1 MSRGQRREHVGAAGV
16 RCTRA
21 VPSLGRWKRRTTG
34 ALSSLA
40 LAAVAVVAVP
50 SGPAAAVPSGP
61 YLYVAGYGSGTVSVV
76 DPATD
81 TVAATI
87 AVGGAPRSVALA
99 PDGTRAYVSDYS
111 RNNSKVSVIDTTTDT
126 VTATIA
132 TGKNQEQLS
141 VTPDGSRVYVAN
153 AGSASVSV
161 IDTATET
168 VSSTVPVSGSP
179 RGLAVSPD
187 GSRVYVTDSGSTVSV
202 IDTATDTVS
211 ATIGLGN
218 SSGLAVAFAPDGAH
232 AYVSSA
238 GDNRLYV
245 IDTATEAVTASVGVG
260 LSPHGVLVTPD
271 GSRVYVANY
280 FSNDVSVIDTATN
293 AVTATIAV
301 GQYPWEVALQQGGDH
316 LYVSNSGSN
325 NVSVVALAT
334 NTVTSGF
341 GGVGSTP
348 LGITSGVVRPA
359 KADLAVALKA
369 KANALLPGAIGY
381 TLTVHN
387 AGPNKATSAKVT
399 ATLPAGASATG
410 LSPGCTASGN
420 TVVCA
425 FADIPASTSVT
436 AGFKLP
442 LSLLNLGQIT
452 VQAARTASSPTDP
465 VPSNDTSS
473 ASCTV
478 ISILLATC

>member
-1 MSRGQRREHVGAAGV
+1 M
-16 RCTRA
+16 
-21 VPSLGRWKRRTTG
+21 
-34 ALSSLA
+34 
-40 LAAVAVVAVP
+40 
-50 SGPAAAVPSGP
+50 
-61 YLYVAGYGSGTVSVV
+61 
-76 DPATD
+76 
-81 TVAATI
+81 
-87 AVGGAPRSVALA
+87 
-99 PDGTRAYVSDYS
+99 
-111 RNNSKVSVIDTTTDT
+111 
-126 VTATIA
+126 
-132 TGKNQEQLS
+132 
-141 VTPDGSRVYVAN
+141 
-153 AGSASVSV
+153 
-161 IDTATET
+161 
-168 VSSTVPVSGSP
+168 
-179 RGLAVSPD
+179 
-187 GSRVYVTDSGSTVSV
+187 
-202 IDTATDTVS
+202 
-211 ATIGLGN
+211 
-218 SSGLAVAFAPDGAH
+218 
-232 AYVSSA
+232 
-238 GDNRLYV
+238 
-245 IDTATEAVTASVGVG
+245 
-260 LSPHGVLVTPD
+260 
-271 GSRVYVANY
+271 YVANY

-316 LYVSNSGSN
+316 LYVSNSGSS

-334 NTVTSGF
+334 NTVTSAF

-399 ATLPAGASATG
+399 ATLPPAGASATG
-410 LSPGCTASGN
+410 LSPGCTGTGN

-452 VQAARTASSPTDP
+452 VQAARTASSPPTDP
-465 VPSNDTSS
+465 VPPSNDTSS